1 MAFKIGAG
9 SIRAYPHAE
18 NTGLVISDG
27 AKIGTFSDTSKL
39 FANFLLIEAVFAK
52 NIAGGELIALAVP
65 PGDIADGVA
74 TADQDACLML

>member
-27 AKIGTFSDTSKL
+27 AKIGRNLESSKYLSL
-39 FANFLLIEAVFAK
+39 FLQLFTDFKQI
-52 NIAGGELIALAVP
+52 
-65 PGDIADGVA
+65 GDEN
-74 TADQDACLML
+74 

>member
-27 AKIGTFSDTSKL
+27 AKIGRNLESSKYLSHFLQLFTDFKQIGDEMDYAENKNVSLSLLPSISLTSS
-39 FANFLLIEAVFAK
+39 N
-52 NIAGGELIALAVP
+52 
-65 PGDIADGVA
+65 
-74 TADQDACLML
+74 

>member
-18 NTGLVISDG
+18 NTGLVISDA

-39 FANFLLIEAVFAK
+39 FAIFLLIEAVFAK
-52 NIAGGELIALAVP
+52 NIAGGDVTQTSRRSRGFLQAEYYA
-65 PGDIADGVA
+65 
-74 TADQDACLML
+74 